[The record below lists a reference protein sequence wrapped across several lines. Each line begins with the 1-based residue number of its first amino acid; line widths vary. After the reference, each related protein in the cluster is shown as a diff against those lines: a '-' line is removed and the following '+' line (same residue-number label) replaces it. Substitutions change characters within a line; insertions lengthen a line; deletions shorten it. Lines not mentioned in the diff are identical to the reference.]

1 MKKVF
6 DFNIH
11 LPYIQH
17 DDVNVVI
24 AQDMS
29 LGADG
34 IQLGFDTHKQILQN
48 CVGANFLLFN
58 TKLFDTDVSAFF
70 QKVDSSLEIKKYT
83 ALIDFRR
90 TDIFDYID
98 NLAKSG
104 VNAVMVNSY
113 LQQIEDDDFNS
124 VLKAFQYAAS
134 NKLIIC
140 IDGSY
145 GTTKMYTYDN
155 MKLACFIADHINTVP
170 IVIVHSGGYRIIEAM
185 LLSAD
190 KKNVWLD
197 TSFSLPYYE
206 NSSIEIDFA
215 YVLKKMNSERIVFG
229 TDHPYI
235 QFNEGLQKHMNFF
248 KKYKFDDIEVEKI
261 LYRNAIKLFNE

>member
-1 MKKVF
+1 MKIF

-11 LPYIQH
+11 LPYIKH
-17 DDVNVVI
+17 EDVNIVI

-34 IQLGFDTHKQILQN
+34 IQMGYDTHKHILKN

-70 QKVDSSLEIKKYT
+70 QHVSSSLEVKKYT

-90 TDIFDYID
+90 SDIIDYID
-98 NLAKSG
+98 NLVKSG

-113 LQQIEDDDFNS
+113 LQQIEEHDFIT
-124 VLKAFQYAAS
+124 VLKAFQYAES
-134 NKLIIC
+134 KGLIIC

-145 GTTKMYTYDN
+145 GTSKMYKYDN
-155 MKLACFIADHINTVP
+155 LKLACFVADFISKAP
-170 IVIVHSGGYRIIEAM
+170 IVIVHAGGYRIIEAM
-185 LLSAD
+185 LLAAD

-206 NSSIEIDFA
+206 NASIEIDFS
-215 YVLKKMNSERIVFG
+215 YVLKKMNCERIVFG

-235 QFNEGLQKHMNFF
+235 EFNDALQTHFNFFNKFRFNELE
-248 KKYKFDDIEVEKI
+248 IEKI
-261 LYRNAIKLFNE
+261 LYSNALKLFNV

>member
-1 MKKVF
+1 MMKIF

-11 LPYIQH
+11 LPYII
-17 DDVNVVI
+17 DEDVNVVI

-34 IQLGFDTHKQILQN
+34 IQLGFDTHKEILKD

-70 QKVDSSLEIKKYT
+70 QKVSSSLEIKKYT

-90 TDIFDYID
+90 KDINDYID
-98 NLAKSG
+98 NLVKSG

-113 LQQIEDDDFNS
+113 LQQIEDQDFNT
-124 VLKAFQYAAS
+124 VLKAFQYAE
-134 NKLIIC
+134 KKGLIIC

-145 GTTKMYTYDN
+145 GTSKMYTYDN
-155 MKLACFIADHINTVP
+155 MKLACFITNHISKAP
-170 IVIVHSGGYRIIEAM
+170 IVIIHAGGYRIIEAM
-185 LLSAD
+185 LLAAD

-206 NSSIEIDFA
+206 NSSVEIDFA
-215 YVLKKMNSERIVFG
+215 YALKKMNCERIVFG

-235 QFNEGLQKHMNFF
+235 EYKEALQNHINFF
-248 KKYKFDDIEVEKI
+248 NKFKFDDESAEKI
-261 LYRNAIKLFNE
+261 LFSNAIKLFNE

>member
-1 MKKVF
+1 MKIF

-11 LPYIQH
+11 LPYIKH
-17 DDVNVVI
+17 EDVNVVI

-34 IQLGFDTHKQILQN
+34 IQLGFDIHKHILKD

-58 TKLFDTDVSAFF
+58 TKLFDNDVSAFF
-70 QKVDSSLEIKKYT
+70 QKVSSSLEIKKYS

-90 TDIFDYID
+90 KDINDYID
-98 NLAKSG
+98 NLVKSG

-113 LQQIEDDDFNS
+113 LQQIEDHDYSS
-124 VLKAFQYAAS
+124 VLKVFQYAES
-134 NKLIIC
+134 KGLIIC

-145 GTTKMYTYDN
+145 GTSKMYIYDN
-155 MKLACFIADHINTVP
+155 MKLACFIADYITKVP
-170 IVIVHSGGYRIIEAM
+170 IVIVHAGGYRIIEAM
-185 LLSAD
+185 LLAAD

-215 YVLKKMNSERIVFG
+215 YALKKMNSERIVFG

-235 QFNEGLQKHMNFF
+235 EFNEGLQKHINFF
-248 KKYKFDDIEVEKI
+248 NKYQLNESDIEKI
-261 LYRNAIKLFNE
+261 LYSNALKLFNE

>member
-1 MKKVF
+1 MMKIF

-11 LPYIQH
+11 LPYIKH
-17 DDVNVVI
+17 EDVNVVI

-34 IQLGFDTHKQILQN
+34 IQLGFDTHKHILKD
-48 CVGANFLLFN
+48 CVGGNFLLFN

-70 QKVDSSLEIKKYT
+70 QQVSSSLEVKKYT

-90 TDIFDYID
+90 TDINDYID
-98 NLAKSG
+98 NLVKSG

-113 LQQIEDDDFNS
+113 LQQIEDHDFNT
-124 VLKAFQYAAS
+124 VLKAFQYAEQ
-134 NKLIIC
+134 KGLIIC

-145 GTTKMYTYDN
+145 GTSKMYTYDN
-155 MKLACFIADHINTVP
+155 MKLACFIADYISKTP
-170 IVIVHSGGYRIIEAM
+170 IVIVHAGGYRIIEAM
-185 LLSAD
+185 LLAAD

-215 YVLKKMNSERIVFG
+215 YALKKMNSERIVFG

-235 QFNEGLQKHMNFF
+235 EFNEGLQKHINFF
-248 KKYKFDDIEVEKI
+248 NKYKFNEADVEKI
-261 LYRNAIKLFNE
+261 LYSNAIKLFNE

>member
-1 MKKVF
+1 MMKIF

-11 LPYIQH
+11 LPYII
-17 DDVNVVI
+17 DEDVNVVI

-29 LGADG
+29 LGVGG
-34 IQLGFDTHKQILQN
+34 IQLGFDTHKEILKD

-58 TKLFDTDVSAFF
+58 TELFDTDVSAFF
-70 QKVDSSLEIKKYT
+70 QQVNSSLEIKKYT

-90 TDIFDYID
+90 TDINDYID
-98 NLAKSG
+98 NLVKSG

-113 LQQIEDDDFNS
+113 LQQIEDADFNS
-124 VLKAFQYAAS
+124 VLRAFRYAEC
-134 NKLIIC
+134 KGLIIC

-145 GTTKMYTYDN
+145 GTSKMYTYDN
-155 MKLACFIADHINTVP
+155 MKLACYVADHITKVP
-170 IVIVHSGGYRIIEAM
+170 IVIVHAGGYRIIEAM
-185 LLSAD
+185 LLAAD

-206 NSSIEIDFA
+206 NFSVEIDFA
-215 YVLKKMNSERIVFG
+215 YALKKMNCERIVFG

-235 QFNEGLQKHMNFF
+235 EFKDGLQKHINFF
-248 KKYKFDDIEVEKI
+248 NKFKFDDESAEKI
-261 LYRNAIKLFNE
+261 LFSNALRLFNE

>member
-1 MKKVF
+1 MKIF

-11 LPYIQH
+11 LPYIKNE
-17 DDVNVVI
+17 DVNVVI
-24 AQDMS
+24 VQDMS

-34 IQLGFDTHKQILQN
+34 IQLGFDTHKHILKD

-58 TKLFDTDVSAFF
+58 TKLFDTEVSAFF
-70 QKVDSSLEIKKYT
+70 QKVNSSLEIKKYT

-90 TDIFDYID
+90 RDINNYID
-98 NLAKSG
+98 NLVKCG

-113 LQQIEDDDFNS
+113 LQQIEDHDFNI
-124 VLKAFQYAAS
+124 VLKAFKYAES
-134 NKLIIC
+134 KGLIIC

-145 GTTKMYTYDN
+145 GTSKMYNYDN
-155 MKLACFIADHINTVP
+155 MKLACFIADNITQVP
-170 IVIVHSGGYRIIEAM
+170 IVIVHAGGYRLIEAM
-185 LLSAD
+185 ALALD

-206 NSSIEIDFA
+206 NSSIETDFA

-235 QFNEGLQKHMNFF
+235 EFSEGLQKHINFF
-248 KKYKFDDIEVEKI
+248 NKYQFNESEVEKI
-261 LYRNAIKLFNE
+261 LYSNGIKLFNE

>member
-1 MKKVF
+1 MKIF

-11 LPYIQH
+11 LPYIKH

-34 IQLGFDTHKQILQN
+34 IQLGFDTHKKILKD

-58 TKLFDTDVSAFF
+58 TKLFDSDVSSFF
-70 QKVDSSLEIKKYT
+70 QQVNSSLEIKKYT

-90 TDIFDYID
+90 TDINDYID
-98 NLAKSG
+98 NLVKSG

-113 LQQIEDDDFNS
+113 LQQIEDADFNS
-124 VLKAFQYAAS
+124 VLRAFCYAEC
-134 NKLIIC
+134 KGLIIC

-145 GTTKMYTYDN
+145 GTSKMYTYDN
-155 MKLACFIADHINTVP
+155 MKLACYVADHITKVP
-170 IVIVHSGGYRIIEAM
+170 IVIVHAGGYRLIEAM
-185 LLSAD
+185 ALALD

-235 QFNEGLQKHMNFF
+235 EFNEGVQKHINFF
-248 KKYKFDDIEVEKI
+248 SKFKFNADDVEKI
-261 LYRNAIKLFNE
+261 LYCNAIKLFNA